1 MSIEIADETA
11 KAKDDE
17 RHQGKVCIQ
26 EKDME
31 TIGV

>member
-17 RHQGKVCIQ
+17 RHQGKFASRRKIW
-26 EKDME
+26 KL
-31 TIGV
+31 